1 MKSSSNVEFYKNVSY
16 NVESLFTSIPVQDM
30 IDYIL
35 QRIYGFKEIKP
46 FRSKSIFKKKLL
58 LNLTKKCVFS
68 VNNKLIKQV
77 DGCPM
82 RDTIPVAFSDI
93 YVSKMDEDI
102 VAPMKL
108 HFCKRYVDDT
118 CIRKKNNKNTC
129 SY

>member
-1 MKSSSNVEFYKNVSY
+1 M
-16 NVESLFTSIPVQDM
+16 L
-30 IDYIL
+30 
-35 QRIYGFKEIKP
+35 EIN
-46 FRSKSIFKKKLL
+46 IQKKLL

-129 SY
+129 SYWKAKFLSSEQKINH